1 MFVKCSKI
9 VKELRILKSKDRH
22 LKIWYL
28 YENRL
33 VWKYEIIDEMLK
45 LKIVYRILENTFK
58 WLWISVE
65 LVMSKGINNSY
76 NCLKFTQIWESL
88 SQESFLEKC
97 GAQGERVG
105 ISFASTWILQCRE
118 PDELLE
124 QTIWFP
130 KLLVI
135 IINHHDPS
143 INVQCIW
150 FFFQ

>member
-1 MFVKCSKI
+1 
-9 VKELRILKSKDRH
+9 
-22 LKIWYL
+22 
-28 YENRL
+28 
-33 VWKYEIIDEMLK
+33 MLK

-76 NCLKFTQIWESL
+76 NCLKFTQVWESL

-105 ISFASTWILQCRE
+105 SSFASTWILQCRE

-124 QTIWFP
+124 QFG
-130 KLLVI
+130 
-135 IINHHDPS
+135 
-143 INVQCIW
+143 
-150 FFFQ
+150 FQND